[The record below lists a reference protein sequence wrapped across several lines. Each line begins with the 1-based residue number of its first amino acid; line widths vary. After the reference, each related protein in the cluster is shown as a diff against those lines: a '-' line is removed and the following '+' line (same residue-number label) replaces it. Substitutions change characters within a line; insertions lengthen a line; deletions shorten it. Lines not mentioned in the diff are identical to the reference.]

1 MRIRYYIFTGIIA
14 YFIFLITTIP
24 AAPVIALFSD
34 RIPATITNISGTLW
48 NGQAGTINTRQNVT
62 LKNIEWSF
70 LPWHL
75 LLVNVAI
82 DVNAEFNSKPLSTRI
97 STGISRH
104 LVASNLNVK
113 LDASDI
119 APFISLPLGELAGE
133 FHLRINRAIFA
144 SESVPQLDGT
154 INWNQATVTI
164 AETAEL
170 GNVSVMLNENDESP
184 LIASISNKGGHL
196 SLNGNFTTTAQGD
209 YSLQLSMKPNATA
222 SDNLVSSLAMFAKKQ
237 RNGEFVLNNKG
248 NLKQLGLM

>member
-62 LKNIEWSF
+62 LKNTEWSF

-82 DVNAEFNSKPLSTRI
+82 DVNAEFNSKPLSTRV